1 MGLFRRAILRKDK
14 GDRHTEG
21 FLSRIMARSFAS
33 SQTKAQRVTGIYR
46 SPLAVCLIHLPN
58 QYERS
63 PKERM
68 VISTF
73 PYLISGKS
81 QSF

>member
-46 SPLAVCLIHLPN
+46 SPLAVCLIHLSH
-58 QYERS
+58 QYKRS
-63 PKERM
+63 PEERM
-68 VISTF
+68 VISSLSDLLTC
-73 PYLISGKS
+73 
-81 QSF
+81 